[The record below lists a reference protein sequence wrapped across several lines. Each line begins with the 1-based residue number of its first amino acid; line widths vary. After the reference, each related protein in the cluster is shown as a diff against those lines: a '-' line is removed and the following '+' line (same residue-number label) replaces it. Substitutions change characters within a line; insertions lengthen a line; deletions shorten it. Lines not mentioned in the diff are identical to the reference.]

1 MILPPPLIQ
10 GSYQAGNQLLA
21 LKAMALR
28 SDEDEE
34 DAERVERREG
44 QSMDFSELRNCVS
57 PKLDMILQ

>member
-10 GSYQAGNQLLA
+10 ASYQAGNQLLA

-44 QSMDFSELRNCVS
+44 QSMDFPNCGTVS
-57 PKLDMILQ
+57 APN